1 MSDLWKAPFL
11 DFQQHLDDVFEKL
24 IYRRWAIPN
33 PAEWRPPVDIH
44 ESAEGYFIEID
55 LPSVPPDQVE
65 IRLSDRELV
74 VRGTRRET
82 RLDEAL
88 LSHRERR
95 CGPFRISLV
104 LSQAVVPE
112 RASAEYREGTYM
124 IRLVKKRR
132 QGQSMQEAALNEP
145 GTGPV
150 IVISPS

>member
-1 MSDLWKAPFL
+1 MSDPWKATFL
-11 DFQQHLDDVFEKL
+11 DFQQHLDEVFEKL

-44 ESAEGYFIEID
+44 ETAEGFCIEID
-55 LPSVPPDQVE
+55 LPGVPPDQVE

-74 VRGTRRET
+74 LTGTRRET
-82 RLDEAL
+82 LLAEAL

-104 LSQAVVPE
+104 LSQDVVTE
-112 RASAEYREGTYM
+112 RAQAEYRDGTYV

-132 QGQSMQEAALNEP
+132 QGQFVQQAAVSDP
-145 GTGPV
+145 GTSRV
-150 IVISPS
+150 VSISLS